1 MRVQGVTGDLPAV
14 SHAGPVVPPVV
25 PPVDDAPP
33 RPAVAA
39 TPAGDEAELG
49 RGAADDHRR
58 RPLQPL
64 PTFDPPLIAQRAALG
79 WPVGALVLERAVATG
94 TSVAAVW
101 AQVDRERPAERA
113 IREDHV
119 GRQPA

>member
-14 SHAGPVVPPVV
+14 AHAGPVVPPVV

-64 PTFDPPLIAQRAALG
+64 PTFDPPLIAQRAKLG
-79 WPVGALVLERAVATG
+79 WPVGPLVAEHARQTG
-94 TSVAAVW
+94 VSYGAIW
-101 AQVDRERPAERA
+101 AQVDNAMAAVADEEPAGA
-113 IREDHV
+113 
-119 GRQPA
+119 